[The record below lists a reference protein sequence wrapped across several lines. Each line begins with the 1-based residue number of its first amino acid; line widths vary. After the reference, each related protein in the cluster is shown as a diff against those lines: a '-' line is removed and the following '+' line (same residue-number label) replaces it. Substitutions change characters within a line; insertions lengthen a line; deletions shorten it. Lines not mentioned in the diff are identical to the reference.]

1 MSSLLHPVAGAA
13 PTGRTPAEVMALCL
27 RESFSVLIRSGLATE
42 TELAVT
48 ADVVERGML
57 DGGSVDVIEALVRVQ
72 GSTEEHV
79 PAEAGRIA
87 QGMAHALY
95 PPLPLIP
102 FAAKLITPT
111 SFYENFP
118 QLFSLSKLL
127 MAPIIYAEDTD
138 AVGTAALNP
147 VAAKIMGE
155 EILAIVDQRTGIKP
169 FVSVVRMEHNHWSF
183 LTRKHFSL

>member
-1 MSSLLHPVAGAA
+1 MSH
-13 PTGRTPAEVMALCL
+13 CL
-27 RESFSVLIRSGLATE
+27 RESFSVLIRTGLATE

-48 ADVVERGML
+48 ADQVERAVM
-57 DGGSVDVIEALVRVQ
+57 DGAPLDVIETLVRVQ
-72 GSTEEHV
+72 GAAEEHV
-79 PAEAGRIA
+79 PAEAGRVA
-87 QGMAHALY
+87 QVMAHAVY

-127 MAPIIYAEDTD
+127 MSPIIYAEDTD

-155 EILAIVDQRTGIKP
+155 EILAVVDQRTGIKP